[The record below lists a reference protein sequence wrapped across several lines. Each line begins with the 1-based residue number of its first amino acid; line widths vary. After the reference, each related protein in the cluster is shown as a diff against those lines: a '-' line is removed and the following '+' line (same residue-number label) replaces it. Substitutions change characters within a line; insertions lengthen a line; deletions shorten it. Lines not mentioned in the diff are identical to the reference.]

1 MYHVLWS
8 AMATL
13 DAKAKPILTYNDT
26 IVLND
31 AAIAKCDALDG
42 LKDGII
48 NNMNACNF
56 DPRSIICS
64 GHSTKNCISKEAAAA
79 ALKVYQGA
87 RNSKGVQLFPSGPN
101 P

>member
-1 MYHVLWS
+1 
-8 AMATL
+8 MATL
-13 DAKAKPILTYNDT
+13 DSSAKPVMDFNDT
-26 IVLND
+26 IVLNN
-31 AAIAKCDALDG
+31 AATAKCDGLDG

-48 NNMNACNF
+48 SNMNACHF
-56 DPRSIICS
+56 DPRDYICKS
-64 GHSTKNCISKEAAAA
+64 GVTTNCISEVAAKA